1 MERERARRKRKLKER
16 TRMRG
21 KILVSIGGAALLA
34 LGLVVGIIV
43 GPSLQA
49 MAAGQQAAQPQVAK
63 GDYCALYEQ
72 TVAKDLGVS
81 QSKLESANKDALQ
94 TVINQMYADGKIT
107 QAQKTK
113 AEQELAQYAT
123 NPCVALKQAAAQHQN
138 GQGTQSQAITAARAQ
153 IEVATAKALGIS
165 QATLQSDLASGKTV
179 AQITKDQGAQKS
191 AVDAAYL
198 GAAQSLLKQAVANG
212 DMTQA
217 QSDMAYSYLQGL
229 VAQGHYPLLDK
240 GDASMAGFA
249 GGQ

>member
-1 MERERARRKRKLKER
+1 
-16 TRMRG
+16 MRQR
-21 KILVSIGGAALLA
+21 ILISVGGAALLA
-34 LGLVVGIIV
+34 LGLVVGIIL

-49 MAAGQQAAQPQVAK
+49 LAAGKQATHVTATK

-72 TVAKDLGVS
+72 TVVKDLGVS
-81 QSKLESANKDALQ
+81 QSQLESANKDALQ

-123 NPCVALKQAAAQHQN
+123 NPCAALKQMAAQHQS
-138 GQGTQSQAITAARAQ
+138 GQGTQSQSMTAARAAL
-153 IEVATAKALGIS
+153 ETATAKALGIS

-179 AQITKDQGAQKS
+179 AQLITTRGVQKS

-198 GAAQSLLKQAVANG
+198 GAVQGLLKQAVTGGA
-212 DMTQA
+212 MSQS
-217 QSDMAYSYLQGL
+217 QSDMAYSYIQTA

-240 GDASMAGFA
+240 GGAGMAGF
-249 GGQ
+249 GSGQ